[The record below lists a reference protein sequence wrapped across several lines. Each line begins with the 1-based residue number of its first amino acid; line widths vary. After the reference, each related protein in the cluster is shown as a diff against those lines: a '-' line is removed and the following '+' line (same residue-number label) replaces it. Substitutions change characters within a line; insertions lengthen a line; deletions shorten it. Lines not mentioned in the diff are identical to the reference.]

1 MAEQII
7 FSDYQAAVFNQTTNL
22 LKTQGYLGEQL
33 FEDTYV
39 LQKRTAD
46 WIISNVPVMGLV
58 GSVMAE
64 ATNTY
69 IGSVMAEATNA
80 YNGVL
85 GITPNTSPAPA
96 VTTQLEPDR
105 PSSEVSVPI
114 SFGTTTVRTT
124 NPIKT
129 TITTPVAIPLSK
141 PVSVPQ
147 PTSLTRL

>member
-7 FSDYQAAVFNQTTNL
+7 FSDYQATVFNQTANL

-39 LQKRTAD
+39 LQKRTAE
-46 WIISNVPVMGLV
+46 WVISNVPVMGLD
-58 GSVMAE
+58 GSVMSE
-64 ATNTY
+64 AINT
-69 IGSVMAEATNA
+69 

-85 GITPNTSPAPA
+85 GITPNVSPAPT

-114 SFGTTTVRTT
+114 SFGTTTVRTI

-129 TITTPVAIPLSK
+129 TITTPVAMPLSK

-147 PTSLTRL
+147 PTSLTRT